1 MTALPQGSKTKQHH
15 QNDWSTISLI
25 ETGISFRGYRVEQEE
40 GLGTCEKLLAVICKR
55 RYSQQSVRCWIP
67 KIERA
72 LGDREKGGSGPGP
85 HPLCR
90 E

>member
-1 MTALPQGSKTKQHH
+1 MEILTVLILFDPDSGGYVTALPQGSKTKQHH

-55 RYSQQSVRCWIP
+55 RYSQQGI
-67 KIERA
+67 
-72 LGDREKGGSGPGP
+72 
-85 HPLCR
+85 
-90 E
+90 